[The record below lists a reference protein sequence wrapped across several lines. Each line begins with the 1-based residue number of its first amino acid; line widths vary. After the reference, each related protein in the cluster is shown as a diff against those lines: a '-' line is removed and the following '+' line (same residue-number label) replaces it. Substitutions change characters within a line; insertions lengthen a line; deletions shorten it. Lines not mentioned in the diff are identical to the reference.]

1 MTNDSPDNHPA
12 IPPAPA
18 SVTLPAALRKSAV
31 TTRLITETTPYEDGG
46 VPALLT
52 HPEDGWDAEDASPR
66 PAPVCLWFH
75 GRTVNKELDAGRYL
89 RWKRMGIAACAIDLP
104 GHGERSGDPELQA
117 PGSTLLLAEQAAR
130 EIDLVLEDLASE
142 RFNEAFDL
150 SRVAIGGM
158 SAGGMVALVRVCSLG
173 LENRFKA
180 VVLEATTGDFASMRW
195 PKVSAERVEAMS
207 PLNHVA
213 DMPTIPL
220 LAVHSRLDEVVPYG
234 PMAGFIEKVREE
246 YASRG
251 VDADLAKLHAWDE
264 TGAPSEHMGFGR
276 LTNDTKN
283 MENEF
288 LGEWLVVGG

>member
-1 MTNDSPDNHPA
+1 MSNDEPH

-18 SVTLPAALRKSAV
+18 TVTLPAGLRKSAV
-31 TTRLITETTPYEDGG
+31 TARLIAETTPYDDGG

-52 HPEDGWDAEDASPR
+52 HPEDGWDEDGASPT

-104 GHGERSGDPELQA
+104 GHGERSGDPQLQA

-130 EIDLVLEDLASE
+130 EIDLVLEDLASA
-142 RFNEAFDL
+142 RFNGAFDL
-150 SRVAIGGM
+150 DRVAIGGM
-158 SAGGMVALVRVCSLG
+158 SAGGMVTLLRLCSLG
-173 LENRFKA
+173 LENPFKA

-207 PLNHVA
+207 PLNHVS
-213 DMPTIPL
+213 DMPTVPL
-220 LAVHSRLDEVVPYG
+220 LAVHSRLDEVVPYE
-234 PMAGFIEKVREE
+234 PMESFVDAVREE

-251 VDADLAKLHAWDE
+251 VDPDLARMHAWDE

-276 LTNDTKN
+276 MTNDTKN
-283 MENEF
+283 LENGF
-288 LGEWLVVGG
+288 LGEWLGV

>member
-1 MTNDSPDNHPA
+1 MSNDDPH

-18 SVTLPAALRKSAV
+18 TVTLPAGLRKSAV
-31 TTRLITETTPYEDGG
+31 TTRLITETTPYDDGG

-52 HPEDGWDAEDASPR
+52 HPEDGWDAEGASPTA
-66 PAPVCLWFH
+66 APVCLWFH

-130 EIDLVLEDLASE
+130 EIDLVLEDLESA
-142 RFNEAFDL
+142 RFNGAFDL
-150 SRVAIGGM
+150 ERVAIGGM
-158 SAGGMVALVRVCSLG
+158 SAGGMVTLLRLCSLG
-173 LENRFKA
+173 LENRFRA
-180 VVLEATTGDFASMRW
+180 AILEATTGDFASMRW

-207 PLNHVA
+207 PVNHVS
-213 DMPTIPL
+213 DMPTVPL
-220 LAVHSRLDEVVPYG
+220 LAVHSRLDEVVPFE
-234 PMAGFIEKVREE
+234 PMAAFIEAVREE

-251 VDADLAKLHAWDE
+251 VDPELARLHAWDE

-276 LTNDTKN
+276 MTNDTKN
-283 MENEF
+283 LENGF
-288 LGEWLVVGG
+288 LGEWLGLL

>member
-52 HPEDGWDAEDASPR
+52 HPEDGWDADGASPAA
-66 PAPVCLWFH
+66 APVCLWFH

-104 GHGERSGDPELQA
+104 GHGERSGDPALQE

-130 EIDLVLEDLASE
+130 EIDLVLEDLASA

-158 SAGGMVALVRVCSLG
+158 SAGGMVTLLRVCSLG
-173 LENRFKA
+173 LMNRFKA

-195 PKVSAERVEAMS
+195 PKVSAERVEQMS
-207 PLNHVA
+207 PLNHIS
-213 DMPTIPL
+213 DMPTVPL

-234 PMAGFIEKVREE
+234 GMAGFVEKVREE

-251 VDADLAKLHAWDE
+251 VDPELARMHAWDE

-276 LTNDTKN
+276 VTNETKN
-283 MENEF
+283 LENGL
-288 LGEWLVVGG
+288 LGEWLHV

>member
-1 MTNDSPDNHPA
+1 MSNDETH

-18 SVTLPAALRKSAV
+18 TVTLPAGLRKSAV
-31 TTRLITETTPYEDGG
+31 TARLITETTPYDDGG

-52 HPEDGWDAEDASPR
+52 HPEDGWDEDGASPR

-89 RWKRMGIAACAIDLP
+89 RWKRIGIAACAIDLP
-104 GHGERSGDPELQA
+104 GHGERSGDPVLQA

-130 EIDLVLEDLASE
+130 EIDLVLEELASE
-142 RFNEAFDL
+142 RFNGAFDL
-150 SRVAIGGM
+150 ERVAIGGM
-158 SAGGMVALVRVCSLG
+158 SAGGMVTLLRLCSLG
-173 LENRFKA
+173 LENRFRA
-180 VVLEATTGDFASMRW
+180 AVLEATTGDFASMRW

-213 DMPTIPL
+213 DMPTVPL
-220 LAVHSRLDEVVPYG
+220 LAVHSRLDEVVPYE
-234 PMAGFIEKVREE
+234 PMAAFIEAVREE

-251 VDADLAKLHAWDE
+251 VDPELARLHAWDE

-276 LTNDTKN
+276 MTNDTKN
-283 MENEF
+283 LENGF
-288 LGEWLVVGG
+288 LGEWLQV